1 MRASFSS
8 IDCIICNEM
17 IIEDVRMPVGTGLV
31 SPRRLVWEYIRGVV
45 CCRGRRIS
53 GCKQPVR
60 TSSFLVLLLGRK
72 VELTWAN
79 STVHTVPVVYTLVSI
94 YLSVQ
99 SFLLDQFTSCAS
111 PSTTKEYNKNIY
123 IYILC
128 THVCTYIHPLLLVCT
143 VHSYA

>member
-1 MRASFSS
+1 
-8 IDCIICNEM
+8 
-17 IIEDVRMPVGTGLV
+17 
-31 SPRRLVWEYIRGVV
+31 V

-79 STVHTVPVVYTLVSI
+79 STVHTVPVVYTLVSV

-111 PSTTKEYNKNIY
+111 PSTTKEYNKKYIY
-123 IYILC
+123 IYTLHTCVHIYTSTPIGLYC
-128 THVCTYIHPLLLVCT
+128 TFICLNHIGLQQYPVGTFTECSPWLSQRGRTGRRGGSETTCPR
-143 VHSYA
+143 